1 VSDKKPP
8 RAIVLLGVQ
17 RFDPTLGD
25 CVKALGV
32 DGPIATITAGWAERE
47 QEDTDLHE
55 HLQKKTV
62 NLRLYQRAEQAFAR
76 DRPLARA
83 HRHKQEVLRHKQD
96 FYRVRLEHELA
107 ANHVIRQRK
116 APPEIL
122 AEEEHSSI
130 DAIRMLDEYHLA
142 QCQRVHDEFEAEH
155 KPLEHEAIAIHHRE
169 LGKIL
174 DRCAALCIAGGHV
187 ATILNRLRLFG
198 IADLIDGQP
207 VFAWTAGAMAIAN
220 KVVLYHDNPPQGFG
234 AAEVLDRGLTWI
246 DNVVPLPQIETRLK
260 IDDTD
265 RISVLARRFAPAL
278 CLGFP
283 ARAHVTFVEGKF
295 ERPERVMKLNE
306 DGTHDAA
313 WSGS

>member
-1 VSDKKPP
+1 MKKPP

-25 CVKALGV
+25 CVKALEV
-32 DGPIATITAGWAERE
+32 EGPIATITCGWAERE

-76 DRPLARA
+76 DKALSRA

-122 AEEEHSSI
+122 AEEETASI
-130 DAIRMLDEYHLA
+130 DAIRQLDEYHLA
-142 QCQRVHDEFEAEH
+142 QCERVHEEFEEQH
-155 KPLEHEAIAIHHRE
+155 RPLEHEAIALHHRE
-169 LGKIL
+169 LGKIIEK
-174 DRCAALCIAGGHV
+174 CSALCIAGGHV

-198 IADLIDGQP
+198 IAELIDGHP
-207 VFAWTAGAMAIAN
+207 VFAWTAGAMAIADR
-220 KVVLYHDNPPQGFG
+220 VVLYHHNPPQGVG
-234 AAEVLDRGLTWI
+234 AAEVLDRGLGLVP
-246 DNVVPLPQIETRLK
+246 DVVVLPQTETRLAL
-260 IDDTD
+260 DDKE
-265 RISVLARRFAPAL
+265 RISVLARRFAPAH

-283 ARAHVTFVEGKF
+283 ARAHVTWKDGKL
-295 ERPERVMKLNE
+295 ERPSRVTRLNL
-306 DGTHDAA
+306 DGTHDAS
-313 WSGS
+313 WSGT